1 MNKIIKL
8 PMPLKL
14 LNCPYSFIF
23 APNMSFIGLTYEWCL
38 RNIVFASQ
46 MSHKNILMLIGCCL
60 ETQIPVL
67 VFESVSS
74 GILANY
80 IHGPRP
86 SHFEPFLLTHRLKIA
101 MEIANALAY
110 LHVGFPR
117 PIVFKNIKLSSI
129 LFDEDHVAKLFDFS
143 LAESI
148 PDGETHI
155 KDAIPIGIMGF
166 VATEYVTTMRNATFS
181 VLVCCCLCF

>member
-1 MNKIIKL
+1 
-8 PMPLKL
+8 
-14 LNCPYSFIF
+14 
-23 APNMSFIGLTYEWCL
+23 
-38 RNIVFASQ
+38 
-46 MSHKNILMLIGCCL
+46 
-60 ETQIPVL
+60 
-67 VFESVSS
+67 
-74 GILANY
+74 
-80 IHGPRP
+80 
-86 SHFEPFLLTHRLKIA
+86 

-166 VATEYVTTMRNATFS
+166 VATEYVTTGDYNEKCDVFSFAGDRHWLLNRVKKHIECNTFDEI
-181 VLVCCCLCF
+181 VDPVIREELCIQSSEKDKQVQAFVELAVKCVSESAEDRPTMIDVAKQLRQAYRFG

>member
-1 MNKIIKL
+1 
-8 PMPLKL
+8 
-14 LNCPYSFIF
+14 
-23 APNMSFIGLTYEWCL
+23 
-38 RNIVFASQ
+38 
-46 MSHKNILMLIGCCL
+46 
-60 ETQIPVL
+60 
-67 VFESVSS
+67 
-74 GILANY
+74 
-80 IHGPRP
+80 
-86 SHFEPFLLTHRLKIA
+86 

-166 VATEYVTTMRNATFS
+166 VATEYVTTGDYNEKCDVFSFGVLLLVLLTGQKLYSIDEAGDRHWLLNRVKKHIECNTFDEIVDPVIRGELS
-181 VLVCCCLCF
+181 IQSSEKDKQVQAFVELAVKCVSESAEDRPTMIDVAKQLRQAYRFGW